1 MISQS
6 LRNEGAWNRGRVVRL
21 RFKETMK
28 TVVGIFDNAR
38 DLDKAI
44 ERLARAGFKDTVYD
58 EAIVG
63 GEPGGSGPAV
73 FAPGYGPPAAWGS
86 SAGPE
91 WRPGPGQHAQ
101 HAIVKA
107 FRAHLAD
114 YDVPEEVIQAYAVTF
129 IHNGEFI
136 LVKTDGERAEQAM
149 EILRECGATRV
160 NCHD

>member
-1 MISQS
+1 
-6 LRNEGAWNRGRVVRL
+6 
-21 RFKETMK
+21 MK

-44 ERLARAGFKDTVYD
+44 ERLARAGFQDTVYD

-73 FAPGYGPPAAWGS
+73 FAPGYGPPVAWGR

-107 FRAHLAD
+107 FRARLAD
-114 YDVPEEVIQAYAVTF
+114 YDVSAEVIQAYAVTF
-129 IHNGEFI
+129 VHNGEFI

-160 NCHD
+160 NRHD